1 MADCLAHVFLAGVTL
16 LAWLGLGSIVLV
28 RMRKVGDPFLD
39 ALNRLAIGAV
49 SFALLTLAAGWS
61 RLLYPA
67 AYVPVFALTG
77 LVGAAEVARRL
88 RGRPLLGLRSWRWW
102 ELCLLGLLVVYVALD
117 LLAVCAPISSPDALL
132 YHAAN
137 PALFEQSHRIFEVPW
152 NSSSYEPFSVEM
164 LVLDG
169 FLLWDSVQGAFA
181 PLLLALV
188 ALGAVMGFSWRIAGR
203 SAALLAGAVFFAQ
216 PFMVWEATS
225 VFIESGLACAL
236 ALSAWNLYRFVRY
249 SERSGL
255 LLAGIFAGSAAGMK
269 YLGLIAAL
277 TMAAVAAIVI
287 GRRLNY
293 RVALAFGL
301 PAVAVA
307 LPWYVKNALLT
318 GNPFYPHVF
327 GGLNPSAA
335 RELDSSMRSF
345 GHGRAPLDFLLL
357 PVRLLADAKPF
368 DAGEFLSPLFL
379 VFAPTALLIS
389 RARHAVLAAW
399 AGVLIFVVAWF
410 VTTQQARFLVPLMP
424 VLAVLAALGALTLS
438 SQGRLGRVLVV
449 AGTAA
454 ALAVGLGASVVYAA
468 QFAPVVVGTES
479 RDQFLKEKVSN
490 YEGVEWLNRRLG
502 PEDKVATDIWALL
515 YLKVPYTTFG
525 TMGDVLPLNAG
536 AQATRS
542 FVAKQGVTRIA
553 ILDSDKERERQ
564 VGYLNARLI
573 ARVSVRSVKS
583 RTRGDFGPRHE
594 MLVYAVSKTE

>member
-1 MADCLAHVFLAGVTL
+1 
-16 LAWLGLGSIVLV
+16 
-28 RMRKVGDPFLD
+28 MRKVGDPFLD

-61 RLLYPA
+61 RLLYPG

-77 LVGAAEVARRL
+77 LVGAAEVVRRL
-88 RGRPLLGLRSWRWW
+88 RGRPLLSLRSWRWW

-117 LLAVCAPISSPDALL
+117 LLAVSAPTSSPDALL

-137 PALFEQSHRIFEVPW
+137 PALFEESHRIFEVPW

-277 TMAAVAAIVI
+277 TLAAVAAIVI

-335 RELDSSMRSF
+335 RELNSSMRSF
-345 GHGRAPLDFLLL
+345 GHGDAPVDFLLL

-379 VFAPTALLIS
+379 VFAPTALLVS

-525 TMGDVLPLNAG
+525 TMGDVLPLSAG

-542 FVAKQGVTRIA
+542 FVARQGVTRIA
-553 ILDSDKERERQ
+553 IRDGDKARERQ
-564 VGYLNARLI
+564 MGYVNARLI

-594 MLVYAVSKTE
+594 MLVYAVGNTE

>member
-1 MADCLAHVFLAGVTL
+1 
-16 LAWLGLGSIVLV
+16 
-28 RMRKVGDPFLD
+28 
-39 ALNRLAIGAV
+39 
-49 SFALLTLAAGWS
+49 
-61 RLLYPA
+61 
-67 AYVPVFALTG
+67 
-77 LVGAAEVARRL
+77 
-88 RGRPLLGLRSWRWW
+88 
-102 ELCLLGLLVVYVALD
+102 
-117 LLAVCAPISSPDALL
+117 
-132 YHAAN
+132 
-137 PALFEQSHRIFEVPW
+137 
-152 NSSSYEPFSVEM
+152 M

-225 VFIESGLACAL
+225 VFIEAGLACAL

-249 SERSGL
+249 SERTGL

-277 TMAAVAAIVI
+277 TLAAVAAIVI

-454 ALAVGLGASVVYAA
+454 ALAVGVGGSVVYAA

-479 RDQFLKEKVSN
+479 RDQFLTEKVSN
-490 YEGVEWLNRRLG
+490 YEGVEWLNRQLG

-573 ARVSVRSVKS
+573 ARVSVRSVQS
-583 RTRGDFGPRHE
+583 RTRGDFGPRQE